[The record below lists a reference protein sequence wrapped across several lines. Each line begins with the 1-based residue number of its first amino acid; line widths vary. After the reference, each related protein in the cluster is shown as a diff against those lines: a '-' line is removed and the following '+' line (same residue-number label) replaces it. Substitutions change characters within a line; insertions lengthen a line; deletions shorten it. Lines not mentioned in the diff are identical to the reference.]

1 MTRRRLRVWCVW
13 AYFGL
18 TLLLLCAPLLQAQSG
33 MPAVQSGE
41 ETVFGSAG
49 PSTIVNDYFTAT
61 SGWLSAM
68 SGAAHT
74 LFWSLATID
83 FCWTAITLALRG
95 VDFQQWV
102 AGFIKK
108 VITIGFFA
116 ALLDNGQSWTQW
128 IVNFFITLGSQAGGE
143 ATSGLS
149 ASGIMGQGID
159 IAGAMLG
166 GAAGAAQNTNA
177 AGNGVLGGITS
188 GLTGAVGLMMHF
200 APTLCLVFGALIIVL
215 AFVIVACHFVMAM
228 VEAYVVLGA
237 GYIFLGFGGSR
248 WTVPY
253 VEKYIGLLIAAG
265 VRIMVIEL
273 LIGLS
278 QTLSQQWITQAQNI
292 AQVPDIFAG
301 GSVSGTWVGVQ
312 SEFALVASI
321 ALYGILCWTLPQI
334 ASNVIGGSLSMSGV
348 DPIGPG
354 MATAGAAAAGA
365 GAVASWGSG
374 SKSATTVSEV
384 TQAAAIGMGSSGVQ
398 SAMTA
403 AAVGATVATGG
414 AAAPVAGAGAIGGG
428 AGAVGGGGAAAAS
441 ATPAAPMAA
450 ASGSAVAGGTPA
462 APGAMAGAGS
472 SMGAGEAASTA
483 GADAGAVSSGPGASS
498 GASSGPDI
506 GGVDAGAVGS
516 GSDASLSEAGAPG
529 SESPSGGGSDAA
541 SSAPSST
548 PPAGQ
553 TGDSGSAPSTP
564 PAPSA
569 APGGQEADSGKGILD
584 HAQSAVKHGQ
594 NVLRS
599 MPSSGSKIGGSTPNV
614 SHGGEE

>member
-1 MTRRRLRVWCVW
+1 VWCVW
-13 AYFGL
+13 VYLGL
-18 TLLLLCAPLLQAQSG
+18 TLLLLCAPLVQAQTSG
-33 MPAVQSGE
+33 MPTVQNGE
-41 ETVFGSAG
+41 ETGFGSAG
-49 PSTIVNDYFTAT
+49 PSTIVNNYFTAT
-61 SGWLSAM
+61 NGWLSAM

-83 FCWTAITLALRG
+83 FCWTAIMLALRG

-102 AGFIKK
+102 TGFIKK

-128 IVNFFITLGSQAGGE
+128 IVNFFINLGSQAGGE

-177 AGNGVLGGITS
+177 AGNGVVGGITS

-414 AAAPVAGAGAIGGG
+414 AAAPVAGAGAVGSG
-428 AGAVGGGGAAAAS
+428 AGAVGGGGAAVAS

-462 APGAMAGAGS
+462 APGAVAGAGES
-472 SMGAGEAASTA
+472 ASTA
-483 GADAGAVSSGPGASS
+483 GAVASDPGASS

-506 GGVDAGAVGS
+506 GGVDAGAVAS

-529 SESPSGGGSDAA
+529 SDSPSGGGGDAA
-541 SSAPSST
+541 TSAPSST

-569 APGGQEADSGKGILD
+569 APSGQEADSGKGILD
-584 HAQSAVKHGQ
+584 HAQSAVKHSQ